1 MVKAATDSQ
10 LLENH
15 EKIMAYL
22 IVIKED
28 VAGIKEKLNSLDERV
43 TRHDNELICQK
54 SDIKE
59 GDNKIR
65 KMEIKT
71 AMYIGGLTVIWFIG
85 QLLIDKFLMVVK

>member
-1 MVKAATDSQ
+1 MVRQATDLQ

-15 EKIMAYL
+15 EKIMSYL

-43 TRHDNELICQK
+43 TKHDNEITCQTGEV
-54 SDIKE
+54 KE
-59 GDNKIR
+59 VDEKVR

-71 AMYIGGLTVIWFIG
+71 AMYIGGLTVVWFIG
-85 QLLIDKFLMVVK
+85 QLLIERFFLG